1 MGLINNEFIESN
13 ENLSKDEFKELLG
26 INERTFKYYRE
37 IGLLKGTKTRRKG
50 KYILSP
56 RDINLLSFIKELRR
70 VGLPLSEVK
79 KIDGIYKIPNT
90 NNGRQL
96 LKLYESLEELFQ
108 KIEFRKR
115 ELEQLKKDI
124 FDFKNHVQNLESCEN
139 GISGS
144 EWPKEAKFETDFQDN
159 SEPSGL

>member
-26 INERTFKYYRE
+26 INETTFKCYRE

-79 KIDGIYKIPNT
+79 KIDGIHKILHT
-90 NNGRQL
+90 NNRIKL
-96 LKLYESLEELFQ
+96 LRLYTLLEELFE
-108 KIEFRKR
+108 KIEFKKK
-115 ELEQLKKDI
+115 ELEQLRKDI
-124 FDFKNHVQNLESCEN
+124 LDFKIYLNNF
-139 GISGS
+139 
-144 EWPKEAKFETDFQDN
+144 KD
-159 SEPSGL
+159 

>member
-1 MGLINNEFIESN
+1 MGLINNEFIQSN

-79 KIDGIYKIPNT
+79 KIDGIHKILHT
-90 NNGRQL
+90 NNRIKL
-96 LKLYESLEELFQ
+96 LRLYTLLEELFE
-108 KIEFRKR
+108 KIEHKKR
-115 ELEQLKKDI
+115 ELEQLREDI
-124 FDFKNHVQNLESCEN
+124 LDFKNYLQISTQLSEKNLE
-139 GISGS
+139 I
-144 EWPKEAKFETDFQDN
+144 WAAKEDKLETDFMVKSN
-159 SEPSGL
+159 PKGF